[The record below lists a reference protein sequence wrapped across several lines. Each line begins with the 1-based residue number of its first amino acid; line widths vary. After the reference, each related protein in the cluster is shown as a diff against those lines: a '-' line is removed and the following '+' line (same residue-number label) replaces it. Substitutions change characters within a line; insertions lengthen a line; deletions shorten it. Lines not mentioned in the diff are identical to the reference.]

1 MELGTGSMTL
11 CGLPR
16 KNHAA
21 SGVRIRFVRRRLGVG
36 KRGDRI
42 AAFLNAALE
51 TDGPAALQAGLGYI
65 AGTARSPKQEESPGL
80 EERSMRTGLGAH
92 PHSAAHP
99 HLVSG
104 HPPAF
109 GRLSASGLRP
119 PIHARRRHQ
128 GKKKGVSRISLGAH
142 PHSAAHS
149 RMAADLQESPR
160 TSPQFCRTCA
170 GQLGSDAHLR
180 LAAGL

>member
-21 SGVRIRFVRRRLGVG
+21 SGVRIRFVRRRLAVG

-51 TDGPAALQAGLGYI
+51 ANSNGTLETDGPAALQAAPGDIAKAADHQSKRNRQGASKGVCGAGL
-65 AGTARSPKQEESPGL
+65 A
-80 EERSMRTGLGAH
+80 AH
-92 PHSAAHP
+92 PHSAAYP

-104 HPPAF
+104 
-109 GRLSASGLRP
+109 RP
-119 PIHARRRHQ
+119 STLGDVTKVRR
-128 GKKKGVSRISLGAH
+128 K
-142 PHSAAHS
+142 
-149 RMAADLQESPR
+149 E
-160 TSPQFCRTCA
+160 
-170 GQLGSDAHLR
+170 
-180 LAAGL
+180 